1 MSAAANEDLVG
12 ILDQVIEVI
21 TERIVDQLHEA
32 STLSGDDLARA
43 LAQEKA
49 LSKARRSLE
58 KARHHLADSSS
69 QREGDETLP

>member
-1 MSAAANEDLVG
+1 VTAAANEDLVG

-32 STLSGDDLARA
+32 STLSGEDVARA
-43 LAQEKA
+43 LTQEKT